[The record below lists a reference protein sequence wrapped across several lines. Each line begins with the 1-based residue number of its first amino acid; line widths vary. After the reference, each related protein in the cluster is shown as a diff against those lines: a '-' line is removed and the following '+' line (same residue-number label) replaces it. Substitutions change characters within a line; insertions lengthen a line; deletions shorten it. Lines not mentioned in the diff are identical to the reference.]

1 MTAFR
6 PRTSPWSEIFV
17 MMVLPSREEVESF
30 ALPAHR
36 TNTPRACC
44 PSMKSMVPLG
54 YTAVDLI
61 SFRCCTAGTERL
73 QKRCCSRAGQVVQ
86 LSRILRPYGA
96 RIRASFGSELAANSR
111 CLALPNG
118 RGRGT
123 LRAMPMRGTLV
134 DSDLVMCQKI
144 KRLVLI

>member
-1 MTAFR
+1 MTALR
-6 PRTSPWSEIFV
+6 PRTSPWSESFV

-36 TNTPRACC
+36 MNTPRACC

-86 LSRILRPYGA
+86 LSRMFRPYGA
-96 RIRASFGSELAANSR
+96 RIRTSLGSELAANSR
-111 CLALPNG
+111 CFALPNG
-118 RGRGT
+118 IGKGT
-123 LRAMPMRGTLV
+123 LRAKPLRGTLV
-134 DSDLVMCQKI
+134 DSDPAMCQKA
-144 KRLVLI
+144 KRLA